1 MPEIK
6 SSFLNDFPQFTCV
19 FFVHTSPILVL
30 SQKDLVLCL
39 VYPIKS
45 YNQNS
50 LHKSLI
56 QFLIVKLICIINTKK
71 IPNQNGLTPLFYI
84 VQIGF
89 FKNMKHRPSFS
100 NEIDEDKIFKVINKN
115 FSKIAPYWFKLM
127 SNWLIRAYN
136 DFGDID
142 KFIIL
147 IYFINKDLIFCRKNG
162 LIIDYETFYNDK
174 SIEIPKINIS
184 DISRDLIIPKESVR
198 RKIQDLEKEGVIRKN
213 GKKIFVDSFA
223 FIKAKAKAEQ
233 TIKEV
238 STLLNKFNKI
248 LKDEKITNKVF
259 TINQITVSLKNNFSF
274 CWYQFHK
281 LLFVFT
287 NRWRI
292 TVDDLETLTLGLV
305 VLLNTIGNKSFKV
318 KDLNRENWAKIA
330 QGADDVGV
338 NSNSLSDITGIPR
351 PTVTR
356 KIKRLIEDGF
366 LHINK
371 KKLIIINMTSSRF
384 KKQIKMLDQNMKS
397 LSNMLYRIF
406 NQIRL

>member
-1 MPEIK
+1 
-6 SSFLNDFPQFTCV
+6 
-19 FFVHTSPILVL
+19 
-30 SQKDLVLCL
+30 
-39 VYPIKS
+39 
-45 YNQNS
+45 
-50 LHKSLI
+50 
-56 QFLIVKLICIINTKK
+56 
-71 IPNQNGLTPLFYI
+71 
-84 VQIGF
+84 
-89 FKNMKHRPSFS
+89 MKHRPSFS

-198 RKIQDLEKEGVIRKN
+198 RKIQDLEKEGVIRKS
-213 GKKIFVDSFA
+213 GKKIFVDSSA
-223 FIKAKAKAEQ
+223 FIKAKAKAEK

-238 STLLNKFNKI
+238 SNLLNEFNKI
-248 LKDEKITNKVF
+248 LIDEKITNKVF
-259 TINQITVSLKNNFSF
+259 TRDEITVSLKNNFSF

-281 LLFVFT
+281 LLFAYT

-292 TVDDLETLTLGLV
+292 SVDDLETLTLGLL
-305 VLLNTIGNKSFKV
+305 VLLNTVGNKNFKV
-318 KDLNRENWAKIA
+318 KNLNRENWAKIA
-330 QGADDVGV
+330 QGSDDVGV
-338 NSNSLSDITGIPR
+338 NANSLSNITGIPR

-366 LHINK
+366 VNINE
-371 KKLIIINMTSSRF
+371 KKLITMNMTSSRF

-397 LSNMLYRIF
+397 LSNMLHRIF
-406 NQIRL
+406 NQIKIINSD